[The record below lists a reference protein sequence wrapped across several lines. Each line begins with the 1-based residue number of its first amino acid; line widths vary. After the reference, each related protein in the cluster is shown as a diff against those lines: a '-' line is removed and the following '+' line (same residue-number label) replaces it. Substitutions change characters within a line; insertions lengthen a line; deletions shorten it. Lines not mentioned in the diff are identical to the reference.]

1 MKHLFLYCTKIILTI
16 FFTENH
22 QILTKNPQILP
33 ENHQRQQIMPQN
45 CKKTECHQELYD
57 YRLERSQNMI
67 KYYVPIF
74 FEQVFIL
81 YFG

>member
-1 MKHLFLYCTKIILTI
+1 MKHLFLYFTKIILTI

-45 CKKTECHQELYD
+45 CKKNKCQQELYD

-67 KYYVPIF
+67 KYYVPICL
-74 FEQVFIL
+74 EQVFIR

>member
-33 ENHQRQQIMPQN
+33 ENHQRQQIMSQN
-45 CKKTECHQELYD
+45 CKKTKCHQELYD

-74 FEQVFIL
+74 FGQVFIL